1 MPLIDPARNL
11 PQISLLVPTTTTLP
25 DKAACD
31 LEAVLT
37 TFESWLAAQDY
48 RGYDPHDAL
57 NSPFLEF
64 LTGRSRVLG
73 LVMLQLLKRS
83 PINLRP
89 FFGIKPGCNAKGM
102 GLFLEAYARLYAAS
116 GEQRYR
122 QRAESFARWLD
133 ENSIRGYPGACW
145 GYDFPWANRHFYA
158 PRHTPNV
165 VTTSF
170 VGHAL
175 LEFYQLTHHARWLHL
190 AKSACD
196 FICRGLNR
204 IPDGQTFSF
213 SYTPLDEFCIHN
225 ANMLAAALL
234 ARVAALT
241 NDAAYFELA
250 ESSMRYSLNRQQP
263 EGAWLYGEAW
273 HNRWIDSFHTGYSL
287 VALKQFIDAR
297 QDGMGREALARGARF
312 YRQIFF
318 DADGRVKYYHNKIYP
333 FESHAFA
340 HALIA
345 LDELGDL
352 IEDADELSNRVLQAC
367 LKLFWD
373 PAGFFYYRRQRFF
386 TIKTSFM
393 RWTQAW
399 MFLGLTRVYAR
410 AVRE

>member
-1 MPLIDPARNL
+1 M
-11 PQISLLVPTTTTLP
+11 SLLVPTTTTLP

-31 LEAVLT
+31 LEAVLA

-57 NSPFLEF
+57 NSPILEF

-83 PINLRP
+83 PVNLRP

-204 IPDGQTFSF
+204 IPDGKTFSF

-312 YRQIFF
+312 YRQNFF

-333 FESHAFA
+333 LESHAFA

-345 LDELGDL
+345 LDELRDL
-352 IEDADELSNRVLQAC
+352 IEDADELSRQVLQQC
-367 LKLFWD
+367 LRLFWD
-373 PAGFFYYRRQRFF
+373 SSGFFYYRRQRFF

-410 AVRE
+410 EVRE